1 MAQATGSRM
10 LALGGRGVQTVANII
25 NGVQEPT
32 APHKPEGA
40 LSAAA
45 TPSGIVRVVDAQQ
58 PDRTLAHFRA
68 HHAALTQVV
77 FDTSGTLI
85 VTACVDGQSIHVFSL
100 TQPSVLPGAAA
111 AFASGEHPTARW
123 QLVARHL
130 YTLQRGLTTTTIIDV
145 SINTDSRW
153 VAVSS
158 SHGTTH
164 VFPIA
169 PRGGEV
175 TPRTHECAS
184 VANTSRF
191 QTSAGIAE
199 LRSWRERPPVVIQG
213 ALARIH
219 STNQG
224 APPAQSPVAAR
235 HGDDHRRT
243 AIHALTSAYVRPTGC
258 AYARTAGQLLV
269 PTTLI
274 ALLILLHLAL
284 SGISAHGHGMRCLC
298 APPTTHMLSA
308 LRSLAGAAYSCT
320 PAPESSTA

>member
-1 MAQATGSRM
+1 
-10 LALGGRGVQTVANII
+10 
-25 NGVQEPT
+25 
-32 APHKPEGA
+32 
-40 LSAAA
+40 
-45 TPSGIVRVVDAQQ
+45 
-58 PDRTLAHFRA
+58 
-68 HHAALTQVV
+68 
-77 FDTSGTLI
+77 
-85 VTACVDGQSIHVFSL
+85 
-100 TQPSVLPGAAA
+100 
-111 AFASGEHPTARW
+111 
-123 QLVARHL
+123 
-130 YTLQRGLTTTTIIDV
+130 
-145 SINTDSRW
+145 
-153 VAVSS
+153 
-158 SHGTTH
+158 